1 MARKPKAIIIIAAVL
16 LAVGALLAFNPLEQ
30 FRRIQDRQLEAD
42 GWEFLEAADYY
53 YKVFFEYPWD
63 ALGQKN
69 PNETE
74 VTNSWLQELTAKES
88 INPEFA
94 NHSSWNQIYVTQDGT
109 TIYAC
114 FDPISE
120 RFQNQAD
127 EGGKGCDGTFGCLS
141 GCWICHS
148 K

>member
-1 MARKPKAIIIIAAVL
+1 MAHRWKIIVISGIAL

-30 FRRIQDRQLEAD
+30 FRRIQDRQLGAD
-42 GWEFLEAADYY
+42 GREFLEAADYY

-69 PNETE
+69 PNETK

-94 NHSSWNQIYVTQDGT
+94 NHSSWNQIYVTQDGVI
-109 TIYAC
+109 IYAC

-120 RFQNQAD
+120 RFQKQAD
-127 EGGKGCDGTFGCLS
+127 EGGKGRNGAS
-141 GCWICHS
+141 GCTDDCWVCF
-148 K
+148 